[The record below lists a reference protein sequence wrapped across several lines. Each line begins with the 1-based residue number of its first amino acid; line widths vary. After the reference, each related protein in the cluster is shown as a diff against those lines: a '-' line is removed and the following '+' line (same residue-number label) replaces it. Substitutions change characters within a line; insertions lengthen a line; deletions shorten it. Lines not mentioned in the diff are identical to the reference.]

1 MQGMNIQHGGQ
12 VYSAE
17 TTDQLERLCHH
28 LNQGQTQAAVFF
40 FGGAMP
46 RSLDPIPHRSR
57 WRVDPW
63 TVGVVAFMV
72 ALSAAGV
79 SAWRAI
85 LPIAGVA
92 VLGTSAALAVFAGW
106 MALARRVKRRT
117 QMWASL
123 DREPFGSGKRRKVMS
138 CYASLLDLPCV
149 ARLLTPNSQ
158 GNHDIAW

>member
-46 RSLDPIPHRSR
+46 RSLEPMPDRHR

-63 TVGVVAFMV
+63 TVGVVAFV
-72 ALSAAGV
+72 VVLSAAGV
-79 SAWRAI
+79 FAWRAI

-106 MALARRVKRRT
+106 MALARRIKRR
-117 QMWASL
+117 
-123 DREPFGSGKRRKVMS
+123 EHVMAGLGRSRATS
-138 CYASLLDLPCV
+138 CYASLLDLPCL
-149 ARLLTPNSQ
+149 AKLLTSKPQ
-158 GNHDIAW
+158 GARDVSW